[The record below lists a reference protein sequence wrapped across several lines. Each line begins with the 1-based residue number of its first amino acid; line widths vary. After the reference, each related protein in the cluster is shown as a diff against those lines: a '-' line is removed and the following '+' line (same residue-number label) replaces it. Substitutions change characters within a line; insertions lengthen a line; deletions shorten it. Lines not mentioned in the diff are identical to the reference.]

1 MLIEKEL
8 PKEVFKIKKILG
20 NNKLTLVSNRE
31 PYEHEKSRGKLVCKR
46 TLGGLVSALDPLM
59 QVTNGLWV
67 AWGSGNADW
76 EVADS
81 ENKVRVPPE
90 DPSYTLKRVWLSE
103 EDINRYYHGFSNRV
117 LWPVSHLFLE
127 NAIFDPKNWKKYN
140 EVNEKFADVILE
152 EKNYD
157 LIWIHDY
164 HLSLVPRFLREAEE
178 DVKIAFF
185 WHIPWPP
192 YEVFRT
198 IPWSREILE
207 GLLNSDLIGF
217 HTQDYVKNFIECV
230 ENILG
235 AFVDRENGLIKILD
249 RRIYVKPFPLGI
261 DYKRYNEPSFSKE
274 ILRKVSKLRKDIVDK
289 KIILSFQRLDYS
301 KGVVNKL
308 LAFEKFL
315 ENNPE
320 FHGRVKLIQVASP
333 SRTKIKEYREM
344 KREIDEIIGRVNG
357 KYQRIDWQPIKY
369 FYRTIPQDQ
378 LISFYHT
385 SDIALV
391 TPVIDG
397 MNLVSKEYIAANNGD
412 GVLILSKFVGAADEL
427 KEAVLV
433 NPYDI
438 EEFAEAIKNALNMPL
453 EERRRRIEVMR
464 EKVKGHDVYWWI
476 RTFLEDWRIIYG

>member
-1 MLIEKEL
+1 MLIEKDL
-8 PKEVFKIKKILG
+8 PKKVFKVKKILE

-140 EVNEKFADVILE
+140 EVNEKFAEVILE
-152 EKNYD
+152 ENYD

-198 IPWSREILE
+198 IPWSGEILE

-249 RRIYVKPFPLGI
+249 RRICVKPFPLGI

-274 ILRKVSKLRKDIVDK
+274 ILRKVSKLRKDIGDK

-320 FHGRVKLIQVASP
+320 FHGRVKLILVASP

-427 KEAVLV
+427 KDAVLV

-453 EERRRRIEVMR
+453 EERRRRIEAMR
-464 EKVKGHDVYWWI
+464 EKVKEHDVYWWI
-476 RTFLEDWRIIYG
+476 RTFLEDWRRIYG